1 MHSSLAT
8 FKAAFKEDKRHS
20 LPSHRNTGIFRAR
33 HSHQRSTSPTQVG
46 ETQQGAQTKW
56 RCQAKAGG
64 SAPPGG
70 GGGSGQLAVLSS
82 CAAVSSEGN
91 IQGKAG
97 PAEALAGEG
106 RRSREQP
113 STLHRT
119 GFREKM
125 KTCLRL
131 PSKISSQ
138 NAQNHPPHP
147 PLHHHRRPRLVPR
160 ERSCLLGSSYSRQG
174 APGPAPA
181 LWVTKAA
188 APQRGANTRF
198 E

>member
-1 MHSSLAT
+1 MPAIPTSEARVQPRWERHN
-8 FKAAFKEDKRHS
+8 KAHKQNGGASPKRV
-20 LPSHRNTGIFRAR
+20 GR
-33 HSHQRSTSPTQVG
+33 HPR
-46 ETQQGAQTKW
+46 
-56 RCQAKAGG
+56 
-64 SAPPGG
+64 G

-97 PAEALAGEG
+97 PTEALAGEG

-138 NAQNHPPHP
+138 NAQNHPPPP